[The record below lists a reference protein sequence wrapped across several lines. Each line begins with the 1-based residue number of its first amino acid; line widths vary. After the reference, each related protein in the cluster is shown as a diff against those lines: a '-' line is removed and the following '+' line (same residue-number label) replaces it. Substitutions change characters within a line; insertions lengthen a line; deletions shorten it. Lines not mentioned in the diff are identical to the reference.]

1 MGTFLADVVLLS
13 LGILTIVSATACI
26 MFVMAGPRSFTLSTA
41 VIATVSVAAVALGTG
56 LILVPFG
63 AI

>member
-26 MFVMAGPRSFTLSTA
+26 MFVMASPRSFTLSTA
-41 VIATVSVAAVALGTG
+41 VIATGAVAAVALGTG